1 MYAKIN
7 LTSIT
12 YEILLPRKPVDP
24 VTNMF
29 LSFRKPRT
37 LAPAKTVSSKQQ
49 VYLIGVDREYEGVFT
64 EMRKQIRWDIRL
76 FPCNLRLPAE

>member
-7 LTSIT
+7 LTSIAS
-12 YEILLPRKPVDP
+12 EILLRRKSVDL

-37 LAPAKTVSSKQQ
+37 MAPAKTVSSKQQ

-64 EMRKQIRWDIRL
+64 DMSKQSRWDIR
-76 FPCNLRLPAE
+76 

>member
-1 MYAKIN
+1 MYVKIN

-12 YEILLPRKPVDP
+12 SEILLWRKPVDP

-29 LSFRKPRT
+29 LSFIKPRT

-64 EMRKQIRWDIRL
+64 QTSKQSRWDIRL
-76 FPCNLRLPAE
+76 FSCNLRLLL

>member
-12 YEILLPRKPVDP
+12 SEIPLPRKPVDL

-37 LAPAKTVSSKQQ
+37 LAHAKTVSSKQH

-76 FPCNLRLPAE
+76 FPCNSRLLL